1 MCQGAESMFCW
12 HNELAVRLGERTCFH
27 VLSAPRG
34 QKDVRHFWGLFGG
47 LLTFQRSD
55 GSFARRDSDGENNEP
70 QNPHSPLM
78 PYEVAQVWGRHVADM
93 RRVMCGTV
101 TGKEAIPQLWIPI
114 WLHSTYGYCTEKEPH
129 AW

>member
-1 MCQGAESMFCW
+1 MSARVEGFQERLVTIHGEQDNLREGVRQVIRRMQGAPHLQEHMHFVYKI
-12 HNELAVRLGERTCFH
+12 ELPMGA
-27 VLSAPRG
+27 
-34 QKDVRHFWGLFGG
+34 WN
-47 LLTFQRSD
+47 
-55 GSFARRDSDGENNEP
+55 GENNEP